1 MLAPATP
8 YVAEFVAHMN
18 PLNVLRAADV
28 MAPAG
33 SSAREEGS
41 VTVAPMTPIREVMA
55 ASVATG
61 KPVLVE
67 DAGEIVGAIT
77 SEAILKAILRK

>member
-1 MLAPATP
+1 
-8 YVAEFVAHMN
+8 MN

-28 MAPAG
+28 MAPAEDTARDKE
-33 SSAREEGS
+33 SA
-41 VTVAPMTPIREVMA
+41 VVALRTPIREVMA

-67 DAGEIVGAIT
+67 DGDKIVGSIS